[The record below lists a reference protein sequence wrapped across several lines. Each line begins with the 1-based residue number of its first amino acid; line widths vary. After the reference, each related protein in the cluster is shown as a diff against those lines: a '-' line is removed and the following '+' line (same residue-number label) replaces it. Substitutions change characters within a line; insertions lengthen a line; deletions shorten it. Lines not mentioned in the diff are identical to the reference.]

1 MSRKKSKPSKNRE
14 LKKESAQKT
23 PLASLRE
30 SKAKALDSTTL
41 ALIAAQVAPKRF
53 IKSKDAVNYAYQ
65 LWSDSKDLLGQEAIN
80 QAWIDSLDKE
90 AENAKL
96 PERPGPYDLK
106 SFLEHVVDGP
116 IENRRNRLIEFL
128 KSNPDYYPSPDSTIQ
143 EWERTGFDREEWV
156 DTTKWFRAWRKA
168 DLSNQKTT
176 SGRLG
181 YQKREEKRLKH
192 IQELIKN
199 LESDRLRPDRLTLK
213 EFYKM
218 IVEGKDTAVSSR
230 LFMDFL
236 EKSQPD
242 NSQGR
247 INAGEELIRFNDHG
261 FKLLEWKAMALKY
274 LNWRI
279 ENIKSELSPNL
290 RGTRR

>member
-1 MSRKKSKPSKNRE
+1 MSRGQSKPKNKREQKKKSAKQS
-14 LKKESAQKT
+14 
-23 PLASLRE
+23 PLALVGE
-30 SKAKALDSTTL
+30 LNAKTLDSTSL
-41 ALIAAQVAPKRF
+41 ALIAAQVTPKRF
-53 IKSKDAVNYAYQ
+53 IKTRDAVNYAYQ

-80 QAWIDSLDKE
+80 QAWIESLDKE

-128 KSNPDYYPSPDSTIQ
+128 KSNPGYYPSPDTTIQ

-181 YQKREEKRLKH
+181 YQKREENLRNR
-192 IQELIKN
+192 INELIQNIKRG
-199 LESDRLRPDRLTLK
+199 RLRPERPTLNS
-213 EFYKM
+213 FYNM
-218 IVEGKDTAVSSR
+218 IVQGKNASLSER
-230 LFMDFL
+230 RFMDFL
-236 EKSQPD
+236 EVQPESRQD
-242 NSQGR
+242 R
-247 INAGEELIRFNDHG
+247 ANAGQELNRFKDHD
-261 FKLLEWKAMALKY
+261 FSQSEWNAMALKL
-274 LNWRI
+274 LNWRL
-279 ENIKSELSPNL
+279 ENIKSELSPNS

>member
-1 MSRKKSKPSKNRE
+1 MSRKKSKPRKNRE

-23 PLASLRE
+23 PSV
-30 SKAKALDSTTL
+30 SSNKPKAKALDSTTL

-80 QAWIDSLDKE
+80 QAWIESLDEE

-106 SFLEHVVDGP
+106 SFLKHVVDGP
-116 IENRRNRLIEFL
+116 IDNRQNRLTEFL
-128 KSNPDYYPSPDSTIQ
+128 KSNSDYYPSPDSTIQ

-156 DTTKWFRAWRKA
+156 NTAKWFRAWIKA
-168 DLSNQKTT
+168 DLSTKQSSKG
-176 SGRLG
+176 SLG
-181 YQKREEKRLKH
+181 YQKRIENRLKH
-192 IQELIKN
+192 IKELIEN
-199 LESDRLRPDRLTLK
+199 LKRDRLRPDRLTIK
-213 EFYKM
+213 EFYKK
-218 IVEGKDTAVSSR
+218 IVEGKNKAVSEWR
-230 LFMDFL
+230 FMGFL

-242 NSQGR
+242 SLEGGTK
-247 INAGEELIRFNDHG
+247 AGEELNRFKNHG
-261 FKLLEWKAMALKY
+261 FSVSEWNETALNY
-274 LNWRI
+274 LNYRI
-279 ENIKSELSPNL
+279 KNVKSELSPNS

>member
-1 MSRKKSKPSKNRE
+1 MSQKNPKPRKNRE

-23 PLASLRE
+23 PSV
-30 SKAKALDSTTL
+30 SSNKPKAKALDSTTL

-53 IKSKDAVNYAYQ
+53 IKSRDAVNYAYQ

-116 IENRRNRLIEFL
+116 FENRRNRLTEFL
-128 KSNPDYYPSPDSTIQ
+128 KSNPDYYPSPDTTIQ
-143 EWERTGFDREEWV
+143 EWERTGFDRDEWG
-156 DTTKWFRAWRKA
+156 DTTKWFRTWRKA
-168 DLSNQKTT
+168 DFSTKKSS
-176 SGRLG
+176 SGSLG
-181 YQKREEKRLKH
+181 YQKRIENRREQIK
-192 IQELIKN
+192 ELIEN
-199 LESDRLRPDRLTLK
+199 LKRDRLRPDRLTLK